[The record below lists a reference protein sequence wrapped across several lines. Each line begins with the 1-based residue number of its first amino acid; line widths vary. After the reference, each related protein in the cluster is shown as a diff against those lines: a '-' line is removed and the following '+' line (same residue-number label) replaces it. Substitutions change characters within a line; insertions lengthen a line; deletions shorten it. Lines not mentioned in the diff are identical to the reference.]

1 MNDQDP
7 DRLPFYWTKNARMAD
22 DHLRAIDAMMAARGG
37 IVNAYAQVEYL
48 FADTVVRC
56 AALEAYADLDTTLP
70 YRLDQR
76 VSRFQALLLAHGPL
90 SEQQADFER
99 VIADFQSAEER
110 RQFLVHG
117 FATFHFTP
125 KGDMAMRFDRFM
137 PSRDEPARRR
147 SMWFRP
153 ATLTQI
159 RDETSANTQFA
170 LGRFAELHTRLGW
183 VGD

>member
-1 MNDQDP
+1 MDEQDP
-7 DRLPFYWTKNARMAD
+7 ERLPFYWTENVQMAG
-22 DHLRAIDAMMAARGG
+22 DHLRALDTMMAARGG

-56 AALEAYADLDTTLP
+56 AAIEAYAGIDTTLP

-76 VSRFQALLLAHGPL
+76 VQRFQALLLAEGPL
-90 SEQQADFER
+90 SRQREGFER

-117 FATFHFTP
+117 FATFNFTP
-125 KGDMAMRFDRFM
+125 TGDMAMRFDRFM
-137 PSRDEPARRR
+137 PSRNEPARRR

-153 ATLTQI
+153 ATLIRI

-170 LGRFAELHTRLGW
+170 LRHFAELHARLGW
-183 VGD
+183 VGN

>member
-1 MNDQDP
+1 MDDQGP
-7 DRLPFYWTKNARMAD
+7 DRLPFYWTENVQMAE
-22 DHLRAIDAMMAARGG
+22 DHLQAIDTMMAARGG

-56 AALEAYADLDTTLP
+56 AALEAYADIDTTLP

-76 VSRFQALLLAHGPL
+76 VQRFKALLLAEGPL
-90 SEQQADFER
+90 SERREGFER
-99 VIADFQSAEER
+99 VIEDFQSAEER

-137 PSRDEPARRR
+137 PSRDEPAGKR

-153 ATLTQI
+153 ATLTRI

-170 LGRFAELHTRLGW
+170 LGQFAELHARLGW